1 LPPDRP
7 FDFAVK
13 IRYHYGKLAVVCES
27 LSRKPIAFSAD
38 FKADTMGKKKRQ
50 RTVPFTQII
59 TIVVATMAISMIVDF
74 GRKATANY
82 RVRNEER
89 RLEQE
94 IAAEGA
100 KHQALLAHR
109 AYVQT
114 DEYVEQVAR
123 EELKWV
129 KPGEIVVVPV
139 PLESKPLPTPETPPA
154 PTELVQREAHWQAW
168 WSLFFDRPPP
178 EF

>member
-1 LPPDRP
+1 M
-7 FDFAVK
+7 
-13 IRYHYGKLAVVCES
+13 S
-27 LSRKPIAFSAD
+27 
-38 FKADTMGKKKRQ
+38 KAKRQ

-82 RVRNEER
+82 RIRNEEA

-94 IAAEGA
+94 IAAERA
-100 KHQALLAHR
+100 KHEALLAR
-109 AYVQT
+109 TEYVQT
-114 DEYVEQVAR
+114 DEYVEHVAR

-139 PLESKPLPTPETPPA
+139 PMERKPVPTPETPPA
-154 PTELVQREAHWQAW
+154 PTELLQGESHWQEW
-168 WSLFFDRPPP
+168 WSLFFDRPPM
-178 EF
+178 EFENASPLP

>member
-1 LPPDRP
+1 M
-7 FDFAVK
+7 
-13 IRYHYGKLAVVCES
+13 S
-27 LSRKPIAFSAD
+27 
-38 FKADTMGKKKRQ
+38 KAKRQ

-82 RVRNEER
+82 RIRNEEA

-94 IAAEGA
+94 IVAERA
-100 KHQALLAHR
+100 KHEALLAR
-109 AYVQT
+109 TEYVQT
-114 DEYVEQVAR
+114 DEYVEHVAR

-139 PLESKPLPTPETPPA
+139 PLESKPVPTPETPPA
-154 PTELVQREAHWQAW
+154 PTELLQGESHWQEW
-168 WSLFFDRPPP
+168 WSLFFDRPPM
-178 EF
+178 EFENASPLF

>member
-1 LPPDRP
+1 M
-7 FDFAVK
+7 
-13 IRYHYGKLAVVCES
+13 S
-27 LSRKPIAFSAD
+27 
-38 FKADTMGKKKRQ
+38 KAKRQ

-82 RVRNEER
+82 RIRNEEA

-94 IAAEGA
+94 IAAERA
-100 KHQALLAHR
+100 QHEALLAR
-109 AYVQT
+109 TEYVQT
-114 DEYVEQVAR
+114 DEYVEHVAR

-139 PLESKPLPTPETPPA
+139 PLERKPVPTPETPPA
-154 PTELVQREAHWQAW
+154 PTELLQGESHWQEW

>member
-1 LPPDRP
+1 MSKTTR
-7 FDFAVK
+7 
-13 IRYHYGKLAVVCES
+13 H
-27 LSRKPIAFSAD
+27 
-38 FKADTMGKKKRQ
+38 

-82 RVRNEER
+82 RVRREES

-94 IAAEGA
+94 IAAERA
-100 KHQALLAHR
+100 QHEALLAR
-109 AYVQT
+109 REYVQT
-114 DEYVEQVAR
+114 DKSVEQVAR

-139 PLESKPLPTPETPPA
+139 PISRKPLPTPEPPPA
-154 PTELVQREAHWQAW
+154 PAKPLQRESQWQEW
-168 WSLFFDRPPP
+168 WALFFDRPPM

>member
-1 LPPDRP
+1 M
-7 FDFAVK
+7 
-13 IRYHYGKLAVVCES
+13 S
-27 LSRKPIAFSAD
+27 
-38 FKADTMGKKKRQ
+38 KAKRQ

-82 RVRNEER
+82 RIRNEEA

-94 IAAEGA
+94 IAAERA
-100 KHQALLAHR
+100 KHEALLAR
-109 AYVQT
+109 TEYVQT
-114 DEYVEQVAR
+114 DEYVEHVAR

-139 PLESKPLPTPETPPA
+139 PLERKPVPTPETPPA
-154 PTELVQREAHWQAW
+154 PTELLQGESHWQEW
-168 WSLFFDRPPP
+168 WGLFFDRPPV

>member
-1 LPPDRP
+1 M
-7 FDFAVK
+7 
-13 IRYHYGKLAVVCES
+13 S
-27 LSRKPIAFSAD
+27 
-38 FKADTMGKKKRQ
+38 KAKRQ

-82 RVRNEER
+82 RIRNEEA

-94 IAAEGA
+94 IAAERA
-100 KHQALLAHR
+100 KHEALLAR
-109 AYVQT
+109 TEYVQT
-114 DEYVEQVAR
+114 DEYVEHVAR

-139 PLESKPLPTPETPPA
+139 PLERKPVPTPETPPA
-154 PTELVQREAHWQAW
+154 PTELLQGESHWQEW
-168 WSLFFDRPPP
+168 WSLFFDRPPM
-178 EF
+178 EFENASPLP

>member
-1 LPPDRP
+1 M
-7 FDFAVK
+7 
-13 IRYHYGKLAVVCES
+13 S
-27 LSRKPIAFSAD
+27 
-38 FKADTMGKKKRQ
+38 KKKRQ

-82 RVRNEER
+82 RVRNEES

-94 IAAEGA
+94 IAAERA
-100 KHQALLAHR
+100 KHQALLARR

-129 KPGEIVVVPV
+129 RPGEIVVVPV
-139 PLESKPLPTPETPPA
+139 PLERKPLPTQEPPPA
-154 PTELVQREAHWQAW
+154 PTELLQRESHWQEW
-168 WSLFFDRPPP
+168 WALFFDRPPM